1 MTKREGSWWSRMWS
15 AIALGAFAV
24 HLGATVYEDAVVAPL
39 WLADPPSSVAAWN
52 ALAIRPDAQAM
63 FQALVAIVVVAT
75 TMSWLSGISVR
86 GWRRWWLTLS
96 LASAVALAVV
106 HVLLIAP
113 SERWLFGAS
122 HEAARAGDAA
132 VVAWCGDWLRAS
144 AMRLAALV
152 VGAWSSYRAQAT
164 IPTVATELSFAADDF
179 PDASA
184 APAARGRR
192 VRDFVFGDEPGPEI
206 RFGDEPENP
215 RQRWRA
221 SLPGHRRTAKK

>member
-1 MTKREGSWWSRMWS
+1 MWS

-39 WLADPPSSVAAWN
+39 WLADPPNSVAAWN
-52 ALAIRPDAQAM
+52 TLAIRPDSQAM
-63 FQALVAIVVVAT
+63 FQALVAIIVVAT

-96 LASAVALAVV
+96 LASAIALAAVTA
-106 HVLLIAP
+106 LLVAP
-113 SERWLFGAS
+113 SERWLFGPA
-122 HEAARAGDAA
+122 HGATHAGDAA
-132 VVAWCGDWLRAS
+132 IVAWCGDWLRAA

-152 VGAWSSYRAQAT
+152 VGTWSSYRAQAT
-164 IPTVATELSFAADDF
+164 IPAMATEMSFDADDF
-179 PDASA
+179 TDVPV
-184 APAARGRR
+184 APAGRGRR

-215 RQRWRA
+215 RQRWRG
-221 SLPGHRRTAKK
+221 SLRGHRGTAKK